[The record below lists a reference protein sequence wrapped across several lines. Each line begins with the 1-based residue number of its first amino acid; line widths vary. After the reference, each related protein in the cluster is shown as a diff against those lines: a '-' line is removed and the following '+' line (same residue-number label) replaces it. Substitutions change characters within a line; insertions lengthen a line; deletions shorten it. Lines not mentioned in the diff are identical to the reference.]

1 MKKVKIEKSLE
12 QLENL
17 MNNQGVTLF
26 KSNGDYKNF
35 ENAFKDVLIAYE
47 RAFTKDRI
55 RIIGILDGQD
65 IESEEFVKK
74 HGLEEE

>member
-1 MKKVKIEKSLE
+1 MKKVKIEKSLI

-17 MNNQGVTLF
+17 MNDQGVTLF

-35 ENAFKDVLIAYE
+35 ENVFKDVLTTYE
-47 RAFTKDRI
+47 RAFTRDRI

-65 IESEEFVKK
+65 IESEEFIKV
-74 HGLEEE
+74 HGLKEE